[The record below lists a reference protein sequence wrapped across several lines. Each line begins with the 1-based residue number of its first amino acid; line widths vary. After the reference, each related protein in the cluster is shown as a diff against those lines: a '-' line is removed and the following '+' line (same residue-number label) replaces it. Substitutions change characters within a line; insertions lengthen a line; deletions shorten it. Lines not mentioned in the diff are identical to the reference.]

1 MGFLVTENPSLIYG
15 DSMKI
20 LLLGGNGYIGSKFY
34 PTIKDKHTVKSI
46 DLCLFQ
52 KDLGYS
58 DKVNFNSV
66 DITEYDIIYCLAGH
80 SSVPMC
86 EHSPTRSWV
95 NNVDYFTSLCERLST
110 KQKLIYASSA
120 SVYGAGSE
128 MSSESSPINFNP
140 LNHYDMQKIA
150 LDLIANCYV
159 GTGKKIIGLR
169 FGTVN
174 GASPNTR
181 SELMLNSMMKS
192 AIEKKTV
199 IAKNLNIRRAILGIN
214 DLTRVLNR
222 LIDTEIDSGQY
233 NVSSFN
239 STVHDLAMI
248 TSNKTNAELIIT
260 PGDKVAY
267 DFELNTDKIQKAL
280 DFEFKDTVD
289 SICEEL
295 RDTYNALNFDNRSD
309 DRNFRNYI

>member
-1 MGFLVTENPSLIYG
+1 
-15 DSMKI
+15 MKI

-58 DKVNFNSV
+58 ERLNFNSV
-66 DITEYDIIYCLAGH
+66 DTTEYDIIYCLAGH

-86 EHSPTRSWV
+86 EHSPSRSWT
-95 NNVDYFTSLCERLST
+95 NNVNYFANLCEKLTS

-128 MSSESSPINFNP
+128 MSSENSPINFNP
-140 LNHYDMQKIA
+140 LNHYDLQKIT
-150 LDLIANCYV
+150 LDLIANRHV
-159 GTGKKIIGLR
+159 SAGKKIIGLR

-192 AIEKKTV
+192 AIETKKV

-214 DLTRVLNR
+214 DLSRVLNK
-222 LIDTEIDSGQY
+222 LVSSEIDSGQY

-239 STVHDLAMI
+239 STVYDLAMS
-248 TSNKTNAELIIT
+248 TSNKTNAELVIV
-260 PGDKVAY
+260 PGDTVAY

-280 DFEFKDTVD
+280 NFEFADTVD

-295 RDTYNALNFDNRSD
+295 RDSYDELNFDNRSD

>member
-1 MGFLVTENPSLIYG
+1 MN
-15 DSMKI
+15 I

-34 PTIKDKHTVKSI
+34 STIKDKHTVKSI

-58 DKVNFNSV
+58 ERLNFDSV
-66 DITEYDIIYCLAGH
+66 DTTEYDIIYCLAGH

-86 EHSPTRSWV
+86 EHSPSRSWI
-95 NNVDYFTSLCERLST
+95 NNVNYFANLCEKLTS

-128 MSSESSPINFNP
+128 MSSENSPINFNP
-140 LNHYDMQKIA
+140 LNHYDLQKIT
-150 LDLIANCYV
+150 LDLIANRHV
-159 GTGKKIIGLR
+159 SAGKKIIGLR

-192 AIEKKTV
+192 AIETKKV
-199 IAKNLNIRRAILGIN
+199 IAKNLNIRRAILGIS
-214 DLTRVLNR
+214 DLSRVLNK
-222 LIDTEIDSGQY
+222 LVYTEIESGQY

-239 STVHDLAMI
+239 STVYDLAMS
-248 TSNKTNAELIIT
+248 TSNKTNAELVIVS
-260 PGDKVAY
+260 GDTVAY

-280 DFEFKDTVD
+280 DFEFTNTVD

-295 RDTYNALNFDNRSD
+295 QNTYNELNFDNRSD

>member
-15 DSMKI
+15 DSMNI

-34 PTIKDKHTVKSI
+34 STIKDKHTVKSI

-58 DKVNFNSV
+58 ERLNFDSV
-66 DITEYDIIYCLAGH
+66 DTTEYDIIYCLAGH

-86 EHSPTRSWV
+86 EHSPSRSWI
-95 NNVDYFTSLCERLST
+95 NNVNYFANLCEKLTS

-128 MSSESSPINFNP
+128 MSSENSPINFNP
-140 LNHYDMQKIA
+140 LNHYDLQKIT
-150 LDLIANCYV
+150 LDLIANRHV
-159 GTGKKIIGLR
+159 SAGKKIIGLR

-192 AIEKKTV
+192 AIETKKV
-199 IAKNLNIRRAILGIN
+199 IAKNLNIRRAILGIS
-214 DLTRVLNR
+214 DLSRVLNK
-222 LIDTEIDSGQY
+222 LVYTEIESGQY

-239 STVHDLAMI
+239 STVYDLAMS
-248 TSNKTNAELIIT
+248 TSNKTNAELVIVS
-260 PGDKVAY
+260 GDTVAY

-280 DFEFKDTVD
+280 DFEFTNTVD

-295 RDTYNALNFDNRSD
+295 QNTYNELNFDNRSD